1 MADGVPGDVIELGVP
16 FSDPM
21 ADGSV
26 IEAAS
31 VIETLV
37 HTLFQ
42 KGIPENAKNQC
53 FEVLYL
59 TVNKTQELRET
70 AMRVLGMRQL
80 RKLLDRYKATTAFVK
95 FLDVVLEGKPTYDLT
110 LSALTLRLMTSPSPR

>member
-1 MADGVPGDVIELGVP
+1 M
-16 FSDPM
+16 DPSASRVQRNLNSIIM
-21 ADGSV
+21 QQRQQAGKDLTV

-110 LSALTLRLMTSPSPR
+110 LSALTLPL